1 MSHSI
6 LLTGVSGYLG
16 GSLLAQIGNPDPLP
30 AYKKLFALVRTDAQA
45 AAVRT
50 YGAEPLR
57 IDVKDPAAVKT
68 ALLEH
73 DITVVF
79 FLIDALNADTQA
91 HFIDALAAVKAK
103 LSAQGEKSP
112 AAGGGAEVTVHF
124 LHTSGAKIFSSHAGA
139 PTAGP
144 LFDDDPALHDLQKAQ
159 RPVVPLLAPAIAAN
173 TSVVEHAETRG
184 VRSYVF
190 VPCIVY
196 GRGRGFGNR
205 ISIQTV
211 AIVKAARAARRVYAV
226 DDETTAPAV
235 WPVCHIDD
243 NTGLYLALLGA
254 ILAGRDPASGPHGYY
269 LASSGSVRWGDLYA
283 AMALRLAEKG
293 IVDDA
298 AVVPAAGDVEV
309 LTKMGNGLGC
319 PPELVALNLGGRCT
333 FTARHGGA
341 ELGWIPRFKPEH
353 ILETAAEEVDLILEN
368 LAEP

>member
-16 GSLLAQIGNPDPLP
+16 GSLLAQIGNPDSGKLP

-45 AAVRT
+45 STVRT

-57 IDVKDPAAVKT
+57 IDVKDVSAVKA

-79 FLIDALNADTQA
+79 FLIDALNAATQA
-91 HFIDALAAVKAK
+91 YFIDGLAAVKAK
-103 LSAQGEKSP
+103 LSA
-112 AAGGGAEVTVHF
+112 AAQTPEATVHF

-139 PTAGP
+139 PTDGP
-144 LFDDDPALHDLQKAQ
+144 LFDDDPALHAVQKAQ
-159 RPVVPLLAPAIAAN
+159 RPVVPLLASAIAAN
-173 TSVVEHAETRG
+173 TGVVERADACG

-211 AIVKAARAARRVYAV
+211 AIVKAARAARHVYSV
-226 DDETTAPAV
+226 DDDEGKQPAV
-235 WPVCHIDD
+235 WPVCHVDD
-243 NTGLYLALLGA
+243 NTGLYVALLDA
-254 ILAGRDPASGPHGYY
+254 ILEGRNPASGTRGYY
-269 LASSGSVRWGDLYA
+269 LASSGSVLWKDLYA
-283 AMALRLAEKG
+283 AMARRLAERG

-298 AVVPAAGDVEV
+298 AVIPAAGDVEV
-309 LTKMGNGLGC
+309 LTKMGKGLGC
-319 PPELVALNLGGRCT
+319 PPELVALNLGGRYVALLLCYVM
-333 FTARHGGA
+333 
-341 ELGWIPRFKPEH
+341 LRFIFSLPSS
-353 ILETAAEEVDLILEN
+353 
-368 LAEP
+368 

>member
-16 GSLLAQIGNPDPLP
+16 GSLLAQIGNPDSGNLA

-45 AAVRT
+45 SAVRT

-57 IDVKDPAAVKT
+57 IDVNDASAVKA

-79 FLIDALNADTQA
+79 FLIDALNAATQA
-91 HFIDALAAVKAK
+91 YFIDGLAAVKAK
-103 LSAQGEKSP
+103 LSA
-112 AAGGGAEVTVHF
+112 AAAQTPEATVQVHF

-139 PTAGP
+139 PTDGP
-144 LFDDDPALHDLQKAQ
+144 LFDDDPALHAVQKAQ
-159 RPVVPLLAPAIAAN
+159 RPVVPLLASAIAAN
-173 TSVVEHAETRG
+173 TGVVERADACG

-211 AIVKAARAARRVYAV
+211 AIVKAARAARHVYSV
-226 DDETTAPAV
+226 DDESKQPAV
-235 WPVCHIDD
+235 WPVCHVDD
-243 NTGLYLALLGA
+243 NTGLYVALLDA
-254 ILAGRDPASGPHGYY
+254 ILAGRNPGSGTRGYY
-269 LASSGSVRWGDLYA
+269 LASSGSVLWKDLYA
-283 AMALRLAEKG
+283 AMARRLAERG

-298 AVVPAAGDVEV
+298 AVIPAAGDVEV
-309 LTKMGNGLGC
+309 LTKMGKGLGC
-319 PPELVALNLGGRCT
+319 PPELVALNLGGRYVALLLCYVMLCYVLS
-333 FTARHGGA
+333 FPFLV
-341 ELGWIPRFKPEH
+341 LG
-353 ILETAAEEVDLILEN
+353 
-368 LAEP
+368 